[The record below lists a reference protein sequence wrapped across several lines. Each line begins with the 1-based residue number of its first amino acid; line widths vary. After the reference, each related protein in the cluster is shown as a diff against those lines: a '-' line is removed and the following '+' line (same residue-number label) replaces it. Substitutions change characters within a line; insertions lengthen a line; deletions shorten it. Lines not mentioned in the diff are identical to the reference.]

1 MAGSYEQLGDTRLLP
16 ATMRGRF
23 VLGGFMTLIE
33 DLLALFHVERRLR
46 SLRARVDSAETY
58 LTVQQRQMATLQTRR
73 EELETRKRQ
82 RQAHA
87 GNLEVEAAA
96 VVERIEK
103 LREELNAASTSRQ
116 YNAVLNEVNNL
127 KDKKRELEELTLIEM
142 TAAEETGGE
151 IASLD
156 EQIAERRTVMDSAEA
171 ELAERKDE
179 IKDSLAELDTERAAK
194 VAIIPSDTQRL
205 WDELAEDFEGEV
217 MASIQLIDKRRREYA
232 CDTCNVH
239 LPFDV
244 VNKVT
249 GRPDEFVQCQGCL
262 RILYASEDA
271 REALVK

>member
-1 MAGSYEQLGDTRLLP
+1 
-16 ATMRGRF
+16 
-23 VLGGFMTLIE
+23 MTLIE

-58 LTVQQRQMATLQTRR
+58 LTVQQRQMATLQARR

-142 TAAEETGGE
+142 T
-151 IASLD
+151 I
-156 EQIAERRTVMDSAEA
+156 
-171 ELAERKDE
+171 
-179 IKDSLAELDTERAAK
+179 
-194 VAIIPSDTQRL
+194 
-205 WDELAEDFEGEV
+205 
-217 MASIQLIDKRRREYA
+217 SI
-232 CDTCNVH
+232 
-239 LPFDV
+239 
-244 VNKVT
+244 
-249 GRPDEFVQCQGCL
+249 
-262 RILYASEDA
+262 
-271 REALVK
+271 